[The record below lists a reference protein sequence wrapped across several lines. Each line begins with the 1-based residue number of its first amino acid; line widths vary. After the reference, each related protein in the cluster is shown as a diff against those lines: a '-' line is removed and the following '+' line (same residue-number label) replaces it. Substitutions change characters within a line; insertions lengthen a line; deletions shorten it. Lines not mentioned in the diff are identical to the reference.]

1 MDGLWDFWVDRGG
14 TFTDVVARRPD
25 GRLVAHKLLSQNS
38 RAYRDAAVAGIRHLL
53 DLEPGAPIPAE
64 SIREVRLG
72 TTVATNALLERKGAP
87 TVLVITRG
95 FADALRIAYQN
106 RPRIFDRQ
114 IVLPGQ
120 LYDRV
125 IEADE
130 RVSATGEVLVP
141 LDEPAIARDLRNA
154 YQAGFRSV
162 AIVCLH
168 GYRYTDHEARIG
180 AIARETGF
188 TQVSESHRTSPLMKL
203 VSRGDTT
210 VTDAYLSPILSQYV
224 DQVSAELRDTRLLFM
239 QSNGGLAAAA
249 SFRGK
254 DSILSGPAG
263 GIVGMA
269 RTAREAGFGKVIGF
283 DMGGTS
289 TDVSHYAG
297 EFERQYET
305 QVAGVRMRAPML
317 AIHTVAAGGGSVL
330 HFDGSRYRVGPDS
343 AGADPGP
350 ACYRKGGPLTVTD
363 ANVLLGRIQ
372 PEYFPR
378 VFGPNGDQ
386 PLDADVAH
394 AQFFRLSKQIADA
407 TGDSR
412 GPEQVAAGFIEIAV
426 ANMANAIKKIS
437 VQRGYDVTEY
447 VLSVFGG
454 AGGQHACAVA
464 DALGMSSVLI
474 HPLAGVLSAYGI
486 GLADIVAMREQAV
499 EAPLAEDT
507 VHAIQGVLEKLERE
521 ARDELGRDNSKKIT
535 KQHRVHLRYAGTD
548 TALIVPM
555 GTAQAMTQAFE
566 AEYGRRFS
574 FLMRD
579 KRIMVEAVSVE
590 VTAVDETTSTVG
602 ATTVSYEIKKV
613 PMFTAGAWTRVPLH
627 QRAGLA
633 SGVILTGPAI
643 IAEEL
648 ATTVVEPG
656 WQAAVRDSG
665 DLVLTR
671 VEARKDRA
679 GASTK
684 PDPVL
689 LEIFNNLFMSVA
701 EQMGVR
707 LQSTA
712 HSVNIKERLDF
723 SCAIFDDEGGLIAN
737 APHMPVHLGSMGESI
752 KMVIA
757 RNPVMRP
764 GQSYALNDPYH
775 GGTHLPDV
783 TVVTPVFGAGAV
795 GGAAEALRAPQTPS
809 GGGSGATKLP
819 EAADGAEE
827 GAQGPQGRRPGAQG
841 PRRPLFYVAS
851 RGHHAEIGGMSPG
864 SMPAG
869 STRIEE
875 EGVLIDNWLLVDDQT
890 LRETETIELLE
901 GAEFPSRAPHT
912 NIADLRAQLAAN
924 EKGIEE
930 LRQMVDHF
938 GLATVT
944 AYMGHVQRNAADA
957 VRRAIGSLKDGEFSY
972 HLDNGAVITA
982 RITVNRDAKEAHID
996 FTGTSAQ
1003 LDDNFNAPSSVAMA
1017 AVLYVFRTLVDDDIP
1032 LNSGCMQPLTV
1043 TIPEHTMLSPRY
1055 PAAVAAG
1062 NVETS
1067 QAVTGALFGALH
1079 VQAEG
1084 SGTMNNVTFGN
1095 ERYQYYET
1103 VASGSGAGPGF
1114 DGTDVVQTKMTNS
1127 RLTDPEVLEW
1137 RYPVRVESYYVRSG
1151 SGGAGKYQGGNGGVR
1166 RIRFLETM
1174 TLSTLTGHRK
1184 VPAFGLDG
1192 GGPGALGR
1200 HWVEHPDGSRTA
1212 MKGCDTVTVQENDVF
1227 VIETPGGG
1235 GYGSLHQVL

>member
-25 GRLVAHKLLSQNS
+25 GRLVAYKLLSENP

-53 DLEPGAPIPAE
+53 GLDPRAAVPAE
-64 SIREVRLG
+64 RIREVRLG

-87 TVLVITRG
+87 TVLVITKG

-114 IVLPGQ
+114 IILPEQ
-120 LYDRV
+120 LYSRV

-141 LDEPAIARDLRNA
+141 LDEDAVRTDLEAA
-154 YQAGFRSV
+154 YETGFRSV
-162 AIVCLH
+162 AVVCLH
-168 GYRYTDHEARIG
+168 GYRFTDHEARIG
-180 AIARETGF
+180 AIARQAGF
-188 TQVSESHRTSPLMKL
+188 TQVSESHRTSALMKL

-210 VTDAYLSPILSQYV
+210 VTDAYLSPILRQYV
-224 DQVSAELRDTRLLFM
+224 SQVAGDLAGTKLLFM
-239 QSNGGLAAAA
+239 QSNGGLADAAG
-249 SFRGK
+249 FRGK

-350 ACYRKGGPLTVTD
+350 ACYRKNGPLTVTD

-394 AQFFRLSKQIADA
+394 AQFSRLSRQITDA

-426 ANMANAIKKIS
+426 ASMANAIKKIS

-464 DALGMSSVLI
+464 DALGMTSVLI

-499 EAPLAEDT
+499 EAPLSDDT
-507 VHAIQGVLEKLERE
+507 VGELDGVVAALERD
-521 ARDELGRDNSKKIT
+521 ARGEIHRDNSKIGV
-535 KQHRVHLRYAGTD
+535 QRRAHLRYDGTD
-548 TALIVPM
+548 TAMIVPLGPAETM
-555 GTAQAMTQAFE
+555 IAAFE
-566 AEYGRRFS
+566 DEYARRFS

-590 VTAVDETTSTVG
+590 VTAADQTQSSIGVSTG
-602 ATTVSYEIKKV
+602 SYAAKKV
-613 PMFTAGAWTRVPLH
+613 KMFTGGAWTQVSLH

-633 SGVILTGPAI
+633 PGQTIDGPAI
-643 IAEEL
+643 IAEDL

-656 WQAAVRDSG
+656 WQAAVRDNG

-671 VEARKDRA
+671 VRARSNRA
-679 GASTK
+679 QVAAQA
-684 PDPVL
+684 DPVL

-723 SCAIFDDEGGLIAN
+723 SCAIFDAAGGLIAN

-757 RNPVMRP
+757 RNRVLRP
-764 GQSYALNDPYH
+764 GQAYVLNDPYH
-775 GGTHLPDV
+775 GGTHLPDI
-783 TVVTPVFGAGAV
+783 TVVTPVFG
-795 GGAAEALRAPQTPS
+795 S
-809 GGGSGATKLP
+809 GQ
-819 EAADGAEE
+819 E
-827 GAQGPQGRRPGAQG
+827 
-841 PRRPLFYVAS
+841 PLFYVAS
-851 RGHHAEIGGMSPG
+851 RGHHAEIGGLSPG
-864 SMPAG
+864 SMPAN

-875 EGVLIDNWLLVDDQT
+875 EGVLIDNWLLVQDRK
-890 LRETETIELLE
+890 LRERETIELLE
-901 GAEFPSRAPHT
+901 SAEFPSRAPHT
-912 NIADLRAQLAAN
+912 NIADLRAQIAAN

-930 LRQMVDHF
+930 LRAMVDHF

-957 VRRAIGSLKDGEFSY
+957 VRRAIGTLSDGQFSY
-972 HLDNGAVITA
+972 ELDSGAVIKV
-982 RITVNRDAKEAHID
+982 RVTVGDKTAHID
-996 FTGTSAQ
+996 FTGTSPQ
-1003 LDDNFNAPSSVAMA
+1003 LADNFNAPSSVAMA

-1032 LNSGCMQPLTV
+1032 LNSGCMAPLTV
-1043 TIPEHTMLSPRY
+1043 TIPANSMLSPQY
-1055 PAAVAAG
+1055 PAAVVAG

-1067 QAVTGALFGALH
+1067 QAVTGALFGALRT
-1079 VQAEG
+1079 QAEG

-1095 ERYQYYET
+1095 DRHQYYET

-1137 RYPVRVESYYVRSG
+1137 RYPVRVESFAIRKD
-1151 SGGAGKYQGGNGGVR
+1151 SGGAGKHKGGNGGIR
-1166 RIRFLETM
+1166 KLRFLETM
-1174 TLSTLTGHRK
+1174 TLSTLTGHRR
-1184 VPAFGLDG
+1184 VPAFGLAG
-1192 GGPGALGR
+1192 GEPGALGR
-1200 HWVEHPDGSRTA
+1200 HWVEHPDGTVTE
-1212 MKGCDTVTVQENDVF
+1212 MTGCDTVTVRENDVF

-1235 GYGSLHQVL
+1235 GYGEAS